1 MMNFNEAIFYQIYAL
16 SFGGKNSADSKNT
29 ANGQNSVDRQNSA
42 SNIQTSDFCSRVKE
56 WIPHIKKLNANAIYF
71 NPIFQSDNH
80 GYDTQDYYTL
90 DHRLGTNDDFAEL
103 CRTLHEEGISV
114 MLDGV
119 FNHVGRGFWAF
130 RDVQQNKQN
139 SAYKDWFYIDWG
151 NENNRRDSN
160 YGDGFWYEGWEGCFD
175 LVKLNL
181 KNPAVR
187 EHLFGAIRFWKQKFN
202 IDAVR
207 LDVAYCLDRDFLT
220 ELHALCKEL
229 GIFVLGETIHSESM
243 RMVND
248 GLLDSATNYEVYK
261 GLHSSLN
268 SRNMFEIEY
277 SLNRLFGK
285 GGIYEQKVQTN
296 PLFNFV
302 DNHDVSRI
310 ASLLNDKNF
319 LPLIYGLLFALPG
332 TPCIYYGSE
341 WQTEG
346 KKEDGDENLRQNFER
361 PYWNSLT
368 DFIGCLSWVRK
379 NSNALKYGKYEKV
392 FLSNYQFVFKRE
404 HTDPFTGKTSRAL
417 IAVNLGG
424 SEYYANCGLTGEWKN
439 LFTGEKQKME
449 KFLRLPP
456 VSIMMFEQ

>member
-1 MMNFNEAIFYQIYAL
+1 MMNFNESIFYQIYPL
-16 SFGGKNSADSKNT
+16 NFCKADGNDKVSGAPISKIT
-29 ANGQNSVDRQNSA
+29 
-42 SNIQTSDFCSRVKE
+42 K
-56 WIPHIKKLNANAIYF
+56 WIDHIKKLNVNAVYF

-90 DHRLGTNDDFAEL
+90 DRRLGTNDDFAAV
-103 CRTLHEEGISV
+103 CHSLHENGLSV

-130 RDVQQNKQN
+130 RDVQQNGQN
-139 SAYKDWFYIDWG
+139 SPYKDWFYIDWG
-151 NENNRRDSN
+151 TKENPRNSN

-181 KNPAVR
+181 SNPDVR
-187 EHLFGAIRFWKQKFN
+187 KHLFGAVRLWKEQFD
-202 IDAVR
+202 IDALR
-207 LDVAYCLDRDFLT
+207 LDVAYCLDRNFLA
-220 ELHALCKEL
+220 ELHTLCREL

-243 RMVND
+243 RIVND

-261 GLHSSLN
+261 GLYSSLN
-268 SRNMFEIEY
+268 SKNMFEIAH

-285 GGIYEQKVQTN
+285 GGIYEQKISTN

-310 ASLLNDKNF
+310 ASVLQDKSM
-319 LPLIYGLLFALPG
+319 LPLVYGLLFALPG

-341 WQTEG
+341 WQIEG
-346 KKEDGDENLRQNFER
+346 KKEDGDENLRPNFDR

-379 NSNALKYGKYEKV
+379 ENDALKYGGFEV
-392 FLSNYQFVFKRE
+392 MFLSNYQMIFKRE
-404 HTDPFTGKTSRAL
+404 HTDPFTGRQSR
-417 IAVNLGG
+417 IVVSVNLGG
-424 SEYYANCGLTGEWKN
+424 AEYYAVPKGGNGYGSFSGIYGEWKN
-439 LFTGEKQKME
+439 LFTGNRENFTGVYKM
-449 KFLRLPP
+449 PAM
-456 VSIMMFEQ
+456 SIMAFAQ